1 MEFYDIRE
9 IENVS
14 LTLIL
19 EDGRVERPRIHIDRS
34 KAFRVLK
41 NGFWG
46 YFSGNVDDSEG
57 LKLAAENCVF
67 ESDSAVYVDDADKT
81 SPRDYFFK
89 EKIKLED
96 IHFEEKVEILRDIEG
111 EMNADFVVNTRVAYM
126 EIIRRF
132 HYRNSS
138 GVEVYYE
145 VPRSGV
151 VAQAVGKGKTLQFY
165 SKRYMRAGGFE
176 VAKEAAEGK
185 KIGSHIL
192 EVLKELINASPPPS
206 GKMNVLMDSSLGGV
220 FIHEAF
226 GHAVEADHILQGASI
241 VAGRIGQK
249 VGAEGVNVYD
259 DPSIEEFGFFP
270 FDDEGIQAN
279 RKAIIEN
286 GVLKSYLHSR
296 ETAAKLNGQP
306 GNARAQGV
314 DVPIVRMS
322 NTFINEG
329 ELSLEELLA
338 EMKEGV
344 YLIGSRGGETNPATG
359 YFHFNAQYGFMV
371 RKGEIQEM
379 IRDVSISGNT
389 LEILHSMKVGRGL
402 EFNPGF
408 CGKAGQLVPVS
419 DGAPPTL
426 VKALVG
432 GM

>member
-9 IENVS
+9 IENVF
-14 LTLIL
+14 LTLTL

-46 YFSGNVDDSEG
+46 YFSGNVSDSEG
-57 LKLAAENCVF
+57 LRLAAENCVF
-67 ESDSAVYVDDADKT
+67 EGDAVVYSENADKA
-81 SPRDYFFK
+81 RYIFK
-89 EKIKLED
+89 EKIKLHD
-96 IHFEEKVEILRDIEG
+96 IHIEEKVELLREIER
-111 EMNADFVVNTRVAYM
+111 EMRAEFVVNSRVAYVEM
-126 EIIRRF
+126 IRRF
-132 HYRNSS
+132 RYRNSN
-138 GVEVYYE
+138 GAEMYCE
-145 VPRSGV
+145 VPRSGI
-151 VAQAVGKGKTLQFY
+151 VAQAVGKGKSLQFY
-165 SKRYMRAGGFE
+165 SRRHMRAGGFE
-176 VAKEAAEGK
+176 VAREAVEDVQ
-185 KIGSHIL
+185 IGSHIL
-192 EVLKELINASPPPS
+192 EVLKELINAPSPPS
-206 GKMNVLMDSSLGGV
+206 GKMNVLMDPSLGGV

-249 VGAEGVNVYD
+249 VGADGVNVYD
-259 DPSIEEFGFFP
+259 DPAIEEFGFFP
-270 FDDEGIQAN
+270 FDDEGIKAN
-279 RKAIIEN
+279 RKAIIED

-322 NTFINEG
+322 NTFIDEG
-329 ELSLEELLA
+329 ELSFEELLE

-344 YLIGSRGGETNPATG
+344 YLVGSRGGETNPATG

-371 RKGEIQEM
+371 RRGEIQEM
-379 IRDVSISGNT
+379 VRDVSISGNT
-389 LEILHSMKVGRGL
+389 LEILHSMKVGKGL

-426 VKALVG
+426 VRALVG

>member
-19 EDGRVERPRIHIDRS
+19 EDGRVERPRIHMDRS

-57 LKLAAENCVF
+57 LKFAAENCVF
-67 ESDSAVYVDDADKT
+67 QGDAEVYADDSEPASREFVL
-81 SPRDYFFK
+81 R
-89 EKIKLED
+89 EKIKLRD
-96 IHFEEKVEILRDIEG
+96 VHVEEKVELLRDIERDMRA
-111 EMNADFVVNTRVAYM
+111 EFVVNSRIAYVEM
-126 EIIRRF
+126 IRKFR
-132 HYRNSS
+132 YRNSN
-138 GVEVYYE
+138 GIEIYYE
-145 VPRSGV
+145 VPRSGI

-176 VAKEAAEGK
+176 VAREAVEDVQ
-185 KIGSHIL
+185 IGNHIL
-192 EVLKELINASPPPS
+192 EVLKELVNAPSPPS
-206 GKMNVLMDSSLGGV
+206 GKMSVLMDSSLGGV

-226 GHAVEADHILQGASI
+226 GHGVEADHILQGASI
-241 VAGRIGQK
+241 VAGKIGEK
-249 VGAEGVNVYD
+249 VGAESVNVYD
-259 DPSIEEFGFFP
+259 DPSIQEFGFFP
-270 FDDEGIQAN
+270 FDDEGILAN
-279 RKAIIEN
+279 RKTIIEE

-296 ETAAKLNGQP
+296 ETAAKLNGKP

-322 NTFINEG
+322 NTFIDEG
-329 ELSLEELLA
+329 EFSMEELLE

-359 YFHFNAQYGFMV
+359 YFHFNAQYGFIV
-371 RKGEIQEM
+371 RGGEIKEM
-379 IRDVSISGNT
+379 VRDVSISGNT
-389 LEILHSMKVGRGL
+389 LEILHSMKVGKGL

-426 VKALVG
+426 VRALVG

>member
-57 LKLAAENCVF
+57 LKLAEENCVF
-67 ESDSAVYVDDADKT
+67 EGDAQVYPDAIEAGT
-81 SPRDYFFK
+81 GYSYLFK
-89 EKIKLED
+89 EKIKLQD
-96 IHFEEKVEILRDIEG
+96 THMEEKVGLLRDIER
-111 EMNADFVVNTRVAYM
+111 EMRADFVVNSRVAYVEM
-126 EIIRRF
+126 IRKFR
-132 HYRNSS
+132 YRNSN
-138 GVEVYYE
+138 GAEMYYE
-145 VPRSGV
+145 VPRSGI

-176 VAKEAAEGK
+176 VAKEAVERAQ
-185 KIGSHIL
+185 IGSRIL
-192 EVLKELINASPPPS
+192 EVLKELVNAPSPPS
-206 GKMNVLMDSSLGGV
+206 GEMNVLMDPSLGGV

-241 VAGRIGQK
+241 VAGKVGQK
-249 VGAEGVNVYD
+249 VGADGVNVYD
-259 DPSIEEFGFFP
+259 DPAIEEFGFFP
-270 FDDEGIQAN
+270 FDDEGIKAN
-279 RKAIIEN
+279 RKAIIED

-296 ETAAKLNGQP
+296 ETAVKLGGEP

-322 NTFINEG
+322 NTFVDEG
-329 ELSLEELLA
+329 EFGFDELLEE
-338 EMKEGV
+338 MKDGV

-359 YFHFNAQYGFMV
+359 YFHFNAQYGFIV
-371 RKGEIQEM
+371 RRGEVQEM
-379 IRDVSISGNT
+379 VRDVSISGNT
-389 LEILHSMKVGRGL
+389 LEILHSMKVGKGL

-426 VKALVG
+426 VRALVG

>member
-19 EDGRVERPRIHIDRS
+19 EDGRVERPRVHMDRS

-67 ESDSAVYVDDADKT
+67 EGDAAVYEDEPV
-81 SPRDYFFK
+81 SREFHFK
-89 EKIKLED
+89 EREKLQD
-96 IHFEEKVEILRDIEG
+96 VHVEEKVELLRDVER
-111 EMNADFVVNTRVAYM
+111 ELVAEFVVNSRIAYVEM
-126 EIIRRF
+126 IRRF
-132 HYRNSS
+132 RYRNSN
-138 GVEVYYE
+138 GVEMYCE
-145 VPRSGV
+145 VPRSGI

-165 SKRYMRAGGFE
+165 SKRYMRTGGFE
-176 VAKEAAEGK
+176 IAREAVEDVQ
-185 KIGSHIL
+185 IGSHIL
-192 EVLKELINASPPPS
+192 EVLKELINASSPPS
-206 GKMNVLMDSSLGGV
+206 GKMRVLMDPSLGGV

-241 VAGRIGQK
+241 VAGKIGQK

-279 RKAIIEN
+279 KKVIIQD

-296 ETAAKLNGQP
+296 ETAAKLNGKP

-322 NTFINEG
+322 NTFIDEG
-329 ELSLEELLA
+329 ELSMEEILE

-371 RKGEIQEM
+371 RDGEIKEM
-379 IRDVSISGNT
+379 VRDVSISGNT
-389 LEILHSMKVGRGL
+389 LEILHSMKVGKGL

-426 VKALVG
+426 VRALVG

>member
-19 EDGRVERPRIHIDRS
+19 ENGRVERPRIHIDRS

-57 LKLAAENCVF
+57 LKLAEENCVF
-67 ESDSAVYVDDADKT
+67 EGDAQVYPDAIEAET
-81 SPRDYFFK
+81 GYNYLFK
-89 EKIKLED
+89 EKINLQD
-96 IHFEEKVEILRDIEG
+96 TNMEEKVGLLRDIER
-111 EMNADFVVNTRVAYM
+111 EMRADFVVNSRVAYVEM
-126 EIIRRF
+126 IRKF
-132 HYRNSS
+132 WYRNSS
-138 GVEVYYE
+138 GVEMYYE
-145 VPRSGV
+145 VPRCGI

-176 VAKEAAEGK
+176 VAKEAVEDVQ
-185 KIGSHIL
+185 IGSHIL
-192 EVLKELINASPPPS
+192 EVLKELINAASPPS
-206 GKMNVLMDSSLGGV
+206 GKMNVLMDPSLGGV

-241 VAGRIGQK
+241 VAGKVGQK
-249 VGAEGVNVYD
+249 VGADGVNVYD
-259 DPSIEEFGFFP
+259 DPVIEEFGFFP

-279 RKAIIEN
+279 RKAIIED

-296 ETAAKLNGQP
+296 ETAVKLDGEP

-314 DVPIVRMS
+314 DVPMVRMS
-322 NTFINEG
+322 NTFIDEG
-329 ELSLEELLA
+329 EFSFDELLEE
-338 EMKEGV
+338 MKDGV

-359 YFHFNAQYGFMV
+359 YFHFNAQYGFIV
-371 RKGEIQEM
+371 RNGEIQEM
-379 IRDVSISGNT
+379 VRDVSISGNT
-389 LEILHSMKVGRGL
+389 LEILHSMKVGKGL

-426 VKALVG
+426 VRALVG